1 MPNKAIV
8 LAALAAAPLVH
19 AQQLQATPEAP
30 AAATAPAVATVE
42 VKAGADTLRRNDS
55 ASRTVVGHEELVK
68 YGDATVLDALKR
80 LPGVTVA
87 GNGVRMRGLG
97 SGYTQVL
104 VNGDRM
110 APGFDLEALS
120 PEAIEKIEI
129 VRAAT
134 AEHSTEAI
142 AGTINI
148 VLRKAAGK
156 DGAELKL
163 SGGGGP
169 DTTEQGITLGK
180 SGKQGDFNYT
190 LGASLN
196 HSTRDFRQH
205 ERFSTLDAGGALTEL
220 QDKDTR
226 FRQRFTPMNANAR
239 LNWALD
245 AGGSLSWQT
254 FYNAGR
260 NRGLEDNR
268 TTTLLGPAYPQPWLP
283 VGWMIDSDD
292 LRSELVL
299 DQRFDTGARLDAKL
313 ALNLA
318 RVFRAMRRTGFPE
331 QDRNQAPVLDTLD
344 QDRFREQELITTG
357 KYLVPLFEGHALAFG
372 WDAGHD
378 RNRQQNL
385 RVDRP
390 LSSTPPLDVDTAFR
404 ATVDRLAVYGQDEWE
419 LRSGWSV
426 YVGARWEG
434 VRTNTRSD
442 AFAPISASYHVFSP
456 LMQTLWKIPGS
467 KQDQLRF
474 ALTRTYR
481 APTMQQLIPA
491 IFYASVNTEV
501 SSDYTGNPGLRPE
514 LATGID
520 AAYEHYFS
528 DGGLVSLSATS
539 RAIHDF
545 IRDETREEIG
555 QSGARWITAP
565 INQGGARVRSL
576 ALETKLPLKTV
587 GVSLPVELRANI
599 SRNWSTVDAVPG
611 PGNRLD
617 GQPRWSGNLGSDYTG
632 QRLSAG
638 ASFNFVSGGWTR
650 SSVHES
656 SYGDVT
662 RDLEAYV
669 LYKFGADRQLRFTA
683 RNLLAPDHL
692 RASRY
697 ADAQGV
703 TARDSTI
710 ATYRRLRLQFEQKFR

>member
-1 MPNKAIV
+1 MPNKSIV
-8 LAALAAAPLVH
+8 LAALAAAPLAC
-19 AQQLQATPEAP
+19 AQQIQATAEAP
-30 AAATAPAVATVE
+30 SKPVATVE

-55 ASRTVVGHEELVK
+55 ASRIVVGHEELVK
-68 YGDATVLDALKR
+68 FGDATVLDALKR

-87 GNGVRMRGLG
+87 GTGVRMRGLG
-97 SGYTQVL
+97 SGYTQIL

-110 APGFDLEALS
+110 PPGFDLEALS

-134 AEHSTEAI
+134 AEYSTEAI

-148 VLRKAAGK
+148 VLRKATGRN
-156 DGAELKL
+156 GAEIKL

-169 DTTEQGITLGK
+169 GTTAQGITLGK
-180 SGKQGDFNYT
+180 SGKQRDFGYT
-190 LGASLN
+190 LGANLN
-196 HSTRDFRQH
+196 HSTREYRQR

-220 QDKDTR
+220 RDTDTLY
-226 FRQRFTPMNANAR
+226 RQRFTPMNANAR

-254 FYNAGR
+254 FYTAGR
-260 NRGLEDNR
+260 NRGVEDNR
-268 TTTLLGPAYPQPWLP
+268 TTTLAGPAYPQPWLAA
-283 VGWMIDSDD
+283 GWQIDSDT
-292 LRSELVL
+292 LRNELAL
-299 DQRFDTGARLDAKL
+299 DQRFDSGARLDAKV
-313 ALNLA
+313 ALNLS
-318 RVFRAMRRTGFPE
+318 RVFRSMRRTGFRAR
-331 QDRNQAPVLDTLD
+331 DSNQEPVLDTLD
-344 QDRFREQELITTG
+344 QDRFREYEIITTG

-385 RVDRP
+385 RADRP
-390 LSSTPPLDVDTAFR
+390 LSTTPPLDIDTGFR

-419 LRSGWSV
+419 VRAGWSV
-426 YVGARWEG
+426 YLGARWEG
-434 VRTNTRSD
+434 VRTNTRGD
-442 AFAPISASYHVFSP
+442 AFAPVSASYSVFSP

-520 AAYEHYFS
+520 AAWEHYFS
-528 DGGLVSLSATS
+528 DGGLVSLSAAS

-576 ALETKLPLKTV
+576 ALETKLPLKTI
-587 GVSLPVELRANI
+587 GIAWPLELRANI
-599 SRNWSTVDAVPG
+599 SRNWSAVDAVPG
-611 PGNRLD
+611 PDNRLD
-617 GQPRWSGNLGSDYTG
+617 RQPRWSGNLGADYTG
-632 QRLSAG
+632 QPLSAG
-638 ASFNFVSGGWTR
+638 ASFNFVTGGWIR
-650 SSVHES
+650 ESIHES
-656 SYGDVT
+656 SYGGVT
-662 RDLEAYV
+662 RDLEAYI
-669 LYKFGADRQLRFTA
+669 LYKLAADRQLRFTA
-683 RNLLAPDHL
+683 RNLLAPDRL

-703 TARDSTI
+703 TARDAAS
-710 ATYRRLRLQFEQKFR
+710 ATYRSLRLQFEQKFR

>member
-1 MPNKAIV
+1 MPNKSIV

-19 AQQLQATPEAP
+19 AQQIQATPEAP
-30 AAATAPAVATVE
+30 AAASVPTVATVE

-55 ASRTVVGHEELVK
+55 ASRTVVGHDELVK

-80 LPGVTVA
+80 LPGITVA
-87 GNGVRMRGLG
+87 GSGVRTRGLG

-110 APGFDLEALS
+110 PPGFDLEALS

-134 AEHSTEAI
+134 AEYSTEAI

-148 VLRKAAGK
+148 VLRKASGK
-156 DGAELKL
+156 EGATIKL

-169 DTTEQGITLGK
+169 GNTAQGITLGK
-180 SGKQGDFNYT
+180 SGKQGGFGYT
-190 LGASLN
+190 LDANLN
-196 HSTRDFRQH
+196 HSTREYRQL
-205 ERFSTLDAGGALTEL
+205 ERFSSLDAGGALTEL
-220 QDKDTR
+220 HDKDTLYS
-226 FRQRFTPMNANAR
+226 QRFTPMNANVR
-239 LNWALD
+239 LNWALE

-260 NRGLEDNR
+260 NRGTEDNR

-283 VGWMIDSDD
+283 VVWEIESDD

-299 DQRFDTGARLDAKL
+299 DQRFESGARLDAKL
-313 ALNLA
+313 ALNLS
-318 RVFRAMRRTGFPE
+318 RVFRSMRRTGFRD
-331 QDRNQAPVLDTLD
+331 QDRGQEPVLDTLD
-344 QDRFREQELITTG
+344 QDRFRKHEIITTG
-357 KYLVPLFEGHALAFG
+357 KYLVPLFVGHALAFG

-385 RVDRP
+385 RIDRP
-390 LSSTPPLDVDTAFR
+390 LTAAPTLNVDTGFR

-419 LRSGWSV
+419 LRQGWSV
-426 YVGARWEG
+426 YLGARWEG
-434 VRTNTRSD
+434 VRTNTRGD
-442 AFAPISASYHVFSP
+442 AFAPTGASYHVFSP

-481 APTMQQLIPA
+481 APTMQQLISA

-545 IRDETREEIG
+545 IRDETRYEG
-555 QSGARWITAP
+555 TRWITAP

-576 ALETKLPLKTV
+576 ALETKLPLKAI
-587 GVSLPVELRANI
+587 GAGWPLELRANI
-599 SRNWSTVDAVPG
+599 SRNWSAVESVPG

-617 GQPRWSGNLGSDYTG
+617 QQPRWSGNLGADYAG
-632 QRLSAG
+632 QRISTG
-638 ASFNFVSGGWTR
+638 ASFNFVTGGWTR
-650 SSVHES
+650 NSVHES
-656 SYGDVT
+656 SYGGVM
-662 RDLEAYV
+662 RDLEAYI
-669 LYKFGADRQLRFTA
+669 LYKLAPDRQLRFTA
-683 RNLLAPDHL
+683 RNLLAPDRLH
-692 RASRY
+692 ASVY
-697 ADAQGV
+697 ADAQAV
-703 TARDSTI
+703 TERAATS
-710 ATYRRLRLQFEQKFR
+710 ATYRSLRLQFEQKFR

>member
-1 MPNKAIV
+1 MPNKSIV

-19 AQQLQATPEAP
+19 AQQIQVTPEAS
-30 AAATAPAVATVE
+30 AAATVATVE

-55 ASRTVVGHEELVK
+55 ASRIVVGHEELVK

-97 SGYTQVL
+97 SGYTQIL

-110 APGFDLEALS
+110 PPGFDLEALS

-129 VRAAT
+129 IRAAT
-134 AEHSTEAI
+134 AEYSTEAI

-148 VLRKAAGK
+148 VLRKATGK
-156 DGAELKL
+156 EGADIKL
-163 SGGGGP
+163 SGSGGP
-169 DTTEQGITLGK
+169 GGSAQGITLGK
-180 SGKQGDFNYT
+180 SGKHGGFGYT
-190 LGASLN
+190 LGANLN
-196 HSTRDFRQH
+196 HSTRDFRQL

-220 QDKDTR
+220 RDKDTL

-239 LNWALD
+239 LNWALE

-260 NRGLEDNR
+260 NRGTEDNR

-283 VGWMIDSDD
+283 VGWEIDSDD

-299 DQRFDTGARLDAKL
+299 DQRFGNGARLDAKL
-313 ALNLA
+313 ALNLS
-318 RVFRAMRRTGFPE
+318 RVFRSMRRTGFRDQE
-331 QDRNQAPVLDTLD
+331 PVLDTLD
-344 QDRFREQELITTG
+344 QDRFREHEIITTG

-378 RNRQQNL
+378 RNHQQNL
-385 RVDRP
+385 RIDRP
-390 LSSTPPLDVDTAFR
+390 LSATPPLDVDTAFR

-419 LRSGWSV
+419 LRQGWSV
-426 YVGARWEG
+426 YLGARWEG
-434 VRTNTRSD
+434 VRTHTRGD

-481 APTMQQLIPA
+481 APTLQQLIPA

-545 IRDETREEIG
+545 IRYETRYD
-555 QSGARWITAP
+555 GARWISAP

-576 ALETKLPLKTV
+576 ALETKLPLKAF
-587 GVSLPVELRANI
+587 GAGWPLELRANI
-599 SRNWSTVDAVPG
+599 SRNWSAVDAVPG
-611 PGNRLD
+611 PDNRLD
-617 GQPRWSGNLGSDYTG
+617 QQPRWSGNLGADYTG
-632 QRLSAG
+632 QRISAG
-638 ASFNFVSGGWTR
+638 ASFNFVTGGWTR
-650 SSVHES
+650 ESIHES
-656 SYGDVT
+656 SYGGVT
-662 RDLEAYV
+662 RDLEAYI
-669 LYKFGADRQLRFTA
+669 LYKLAADRQLRFTA

-692 RASRY
+692 RASSY

-703 TARDSTI
+703 TALAATS
-710 ATYRRLRLQFEQKFR
+710 ATYRSLRLQFEHKFR